1 MTIPPGVSDG
11 QVLRLKGKGHPGM
24 GEGESGDALVEIA
37 VRPHS
42 VFKREGDDIVV
53 EVPITFDEAV
63 LGGKVEVPTIGGRVF
78 ATVPPGSNT
87 GQTLRLKG
95 RGIKSKSG
103 AGDQLV
109 KLNVV
114 MPERIDDE
122 LKSFAEKRRASH
134 ALRSKT
140 QAEGAGLMLS
150 ERDIVAKVQHLSV
163 TRLRVWV
170 QQGLIKPADRA
181 AEAFSEA
188 DAARATLICNLEDEL
203 GFAEEDVPVLLNL
216 IDQIH
221 GLRSELMV
229 VLAALEDL
237 PADVRDTVRLS
248 IESRRGGGR

>member
-1 MTIPPGVSDG
+1 
-11 QVLRLKGKGHPGM
+11 
-24 GEGESGDALVEIA
+24 
-37 VRPHS
+37 
-42 VFKREGDDIVV
+42 
-53 EVPITFDEAV
+53 
-63 LGGKVEVPTIGGRVF
+63 
-78 ATVPPGSNT
+78 
-87 GQTLRLKG
+87 
-95 RGIKSKSG
+95 
-103 AGDQLV
+103 
-109 KLNVV
+109 
-114 MPERIDDE
+114 
-122 LKSFAEKRRASH
+122 
-134 ALRSKT
+134 
-140 QAEGAGLMLS
+140 MLS

-181 AEAFSEA
+181 AQAFSEA

>member
-1 MTIPPGVSDG
+1 
-11 QVLRLKGKGHPGM
+11 
-24 GEGESGDALVEIA
+24 
-37 VRPHS
+37 
-42 VFKREGDDIVV
+42 
-53 EVPITFDEAV
+53 
-63 LGGKVEVPTIGGRVF
+63 
-78 ATVPPGSNT
+78 
-87 GQTLRLKG
+87 
-95 RGIKSKSG
+95 
-103 AGDQLV
+103 
-109 KLNVV
+109 
-114 MPERIDDE
+114 
-122 LKSFAEKRRASH
+122 
-134 ALRSKT
+134 
-140 QAEGAGLMLS
+140 MLS

-188 DAARATLICNLEDEL
+188 DAARATLICDLEDEL